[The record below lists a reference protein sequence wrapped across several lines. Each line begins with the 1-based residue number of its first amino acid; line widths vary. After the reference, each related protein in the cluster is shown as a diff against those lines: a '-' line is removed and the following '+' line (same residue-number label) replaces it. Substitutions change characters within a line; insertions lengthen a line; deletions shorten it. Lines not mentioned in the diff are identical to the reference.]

1 MHRSLWPFKLPHYC
15 SVCKKT
21 TFHFKVEEGLKFHY
35 ECQGP
40 IGQFCGHKLYP
51 QNNPP
56 GTAET
61 KCYEQSPS
69 APTTPT
75 T

>member
-1 MHRSLWPFKLPHYC
+1 MRELWPFKLPHYC
-15 SVCKKT
+15 TVCKKT
-21 TFHFKVEEGLKFHY
+21 TFHFKVEEGSNFYY

-40 IGQFCGHKLYP
+40 IGQFCGHKLFP
-51 QNNPP
+51 QNPP

-61 KCYEQSPS
+61 KCNPTQSPS

-75 T
+75 I